1 MINRWVHTPRS
12 MMVLLVTV
20 TNVLSALIG
29 ICVSAFVIGRLPPN
43 IARAIPLPEII
54 TTILLSIPM
63 SALFSKRTMK
73 PFEDVIQATKSIS
86 KGDYSVRVEETGNG
100 EMQELLHSFN
110 LMTTEL
116 EGTELMRNDFID
128 TFSHEFKTPI
138 VSIRGFAKRLKRND
152 LSDEQREEYLN
163 YIVSQ
168 SERLSGLA
176 SDILL
181 LSKYEHQQII
191 VDQQVYELDEQLRRC
206 ILLLEKQWES
216 RNITFD
222 LDFPPLFWKGNEKML
237 NHVWLNLIGNAVKFS
252 PEGGIISVTAV
263 SDGDFVNVSIADHG
277 PGMSQQTIEHIFD
290 KFYQGDAAC
299 IGQGNGLGL
308 TLVRRIVD
316 LCGGEIEVES
326 RLSVGSVFHVRLP
339 CKK

>member
-1 MINRWVHTPRS
+1 MMSRLFRTPRS
-12 MMVLLVTV
+12 MMVLLVTL
-20 TNVLSALIG
+20 TNLLSALIG
-29 ICVSAFVIGRLPPN
+29 ICVSTFVIGRLPPD
-43 IARAIPLPEII
+43 IAHIIPLPEII
-54 TTILLSIPM
+54 VTVLLSIPL

-73 PFEDVIQATKSIS
+73 PFDDMIQATKSIS
-86 KGDYSVRVEETGNG
+86 QGDYSVRVEEAGSG
-100 EMQELLHSFN
+100 EMRELLHSFN
-110 LMTTEL
+110 QMTAEL
-116 EGTELMRNDFID
+116 EGTELMRSDFID

-181 LSKYEHQQII
+181 LSRYEHQQIV
-191 VDQQVYELDEQLRRC
+191 VDRKVYELDEQLRRC

-222 LDFPPLFWKGNEKML
+222 LDLPPLRWEGNEEML
-237 NHVWLNLIGNAVKFS
+237 DHVWLNLIGNAVKFS
-252 PEGGIISVTAV
+252 PEGGTIAVTAV
-263 SDGDFVNVSIADHG
+263 SDGGFVNISIADHG
-277 PGMSQQTIEHIFD
+277 PGMSQQTLEHIFD
-290 KFYQGDAAC
+290 KFYQGDTAHT
-299 IGQGNGLGL
+299 GQGNGLGL

-316 LCGGEIEVES
+316 LCDGEIKVKS
-326 RLSVGSVFHVRLP
+326 RLGEGSIFCICLP
-339 CKK
+339 YKK